1 MMHATA
7 FAAALASC
15 PLVAIL
21 RGLKPE
27 EAIEVVEALYCAGF
41 RIAEVPLN
49 SPEPL
54 KSISALRTH
63 FGDRII
69 IGAGTVTEV
78 QQVHDVADQGGQIC
92 VSPNMDPD
100 VIGAALDRGMVAL
113 PGSSTP
119 TEAFAAI
126 KAGALY
132 LKLFPAG
139 SLGPEFLKAMSAVL
153 PAQIQVLA
161 VGGIG
166 AKDFSAWRSTGVAG
180 FGLGSEIYK
189 PGDTPALVRE
199 KAERVMTAFKHH
211 EPGAKLLCQPEAIIG
226 ESPIYVA
233 RLDSIFWVD
242 PVQAYLFSY
251 RCSDKVLT
259 QLPLAHPVSSLAET
273 ETGLMA
279 VANQSLFKL
288 DPISGSLSV
297 FAVCTDLGE
306 GVSLTDMCADGVGGI
321 WATAFHSGALAGKGK
336 IIHCSS
342 EGDVKIVASGLG
354 IPNGID
360 LTPDG
365 KKVIVADTL
374 LRTLLAFDIC
384 EPRPEL
390 GAPRILSDF
399 MGIAGKP
406 DGLVVLPDHRILVAM
421 WGGSSIAELSA
432 TGALLALHP
441 IPVPHVSSVSTMP
454 GQVGHC
460 LVSTSRMRLS
470 PAQLQSYP
478 LSGGLF
484 SLTI

>member
-1 MMHATA
+1 
-7 FAAALASC
+7 
-15 PLVAIL
+15 
-21 RGLKPE
+21 
-27 EAIEVVEALYCAGF
+27 
-41 RIAEVPLN
+41 
-49 SPEPL
+49 
-54 KSISALRTH
+54 
-63 FGDRII
+63 
-69 IGAGTVTEV
+69 
-78 QQVHDVADQGGQIC
+78 
-92 VSPNMDPD
+92 
-100 VIGAALDRGMVAL
+100 
-113 PGSSTP
+113 
-119 TEAFAAI
+119 
-126 KAGALY
+126 
-132 LKLFPAG
+132 
-139 SLGPEFLKAMSAVL
+139 
-153 PAQIQVLA
+153 
-161 VGGIG
+161 
-166 AKDFSAWRSTGVAG
+166 
-180 FGLGSEIYK
+180 
-189 PGDTPALVRE
+189 
-199 KAERVMTAFKHH
+199 MTAFKHH